1 MKSISGKLLASGA
14 RLSVAALACSF
25 ASAAYAGVKY
35 WDNPDF
41 KAYDVG
47 DYVQDG
53 LVLHYD
59 GIRNV
64 GADAA
69 HSDAA
74 VTWANLASDG
84 ECPLVWYSWVKQG
97 TADSYA
103 REDGNTANGAWTA
116 NGFAFDGLEGFAA
129 TKVSF
134 SMGPAYT
141 LQFAMTASTADLKDE
156 NGTTGY
162 IFRPGKGWEYGAV
175 AIRQSENGSNGSTTP
190 ANAVYAIDRTR
201 FGANTP
207 RPNFSNAN
215 PRYATILSDTVA
227 IRVFEGTE
235 IPTASTGGNSYKAG
249 SRTAED
255 VNPWFAIGSQYDN
268 PPRTRKASNSLQSFN
283 GTLHA
288 IRYYSKALSGED
300 LAWNRV
306 IDEWRFFRASAPIPM
321 TNVVVATSA
330 PGAEG
335 DQPCGAYALDAE
347 GFTFT
352 APAQRT
358 VNGKR
363 HVLSGY
369 TLETW
374 NDSDWGEPVSH
385 DGESSCTATSS
396 GKVRITW
403 QYSTVPGE
411 GSLAIYGLDD
421 YVTDGLLLHYDGIR
435 NVGADAA
442 HDSAAMQWKNIAP
455 GYAAR
460 WPMDRCS
467 YLENTAGNYAWAR
480 NSAAQ
485 GEWAENGFA
494 FNGKSYFAKWNDGD
508 PFAVP
513 ANFTVQI
520 SVTGAIADQLGDPA
534 YLWTGQH
541 GWSYGS
547 VAMRKSNNSA
557 ANGNANSVYY
567 VNSTVHPDARP
578 NFYPAGARP
587 SYVTVI
593 ADYDDTKTTYIFGG
607 TARPAAGGTD
617 APAIDG
623 DSPATNVTWF
633 SVGGFHGRSGDAAN
647 LQSFNGTLHDFRLY
661 NRALTDAEVA
671 KNRKVDEYRYFG
683 RYAEPN
689 VIVQSTYSYIEG
701 YDKCGGYE
709 VVGSYTF
716 VAPESVTATNGI
728 TYVCDGYILEQR
740 SGAEWTNPVSY
751 DSCSYAYSTSAGAVR
766 LTWRW
771 RPVRGLRTASDYG
784 FDDYSPAGLRL
795 HYDGLLNA
803 GVGVAH
809 STTASKWVNVG
820 SGGDYYNMSLTK
832 GDDDSAWASDG
843 YAFGGKSK
851 FMTAVS
857 NVWNRTYTEQTV
869 LDALYDDNKAG
880 NGENYVYSSA
890 WSKMALVICGT
901 SNPKTVWFHTQG
913 LNSHNDMPHVANAD
927 AERFTY
933 VTTMLDDAERTAT
946 VFTGTE
952 PPTGGTIADG
962 YLERSS
968 MADAHVGKLALGG
981 WGGGADSY
989 LVGTV
994 KDFRFYD
1001 RILTQEELVRNRN
1014 VDSARY
1020 FGELGVTN
1028 VLVTTKYADVAGD
1041 AEELAEATGAYKVE
1055 GSWMFTATK
1064 VKDVK
1069 GNLKDV
1075 AGYRLYYELE
1085 NGNWEKMGSFQSGRE
1100 FDYSETN
1107 FVGKTIKLEWA
1118 PEPPGMMIIV
1128 R

>member
-1 MKSISGKLLASGA
+1 MKAISGMLLASGA
-14 RLSVAALACSF
+14 RLSAAALVCSF

-41 KAYDVG
+41 KSFDVG

-64 GADAA
+64 GADAE
-69 HSDAA
+69 HSTTSG
-74 VTWANLASDG
+74 TWVNLASNG
-84 ECPLVWYSWVKQG
+84 TYPLGWYSWIKRDG
-97 TADSYA
+97 EDKYD
-103 REDGNTANGAWTA
+103 RRDGNTANGAWTA
-116 NGFAFDGLEGFAA
+116 NGFAFNGLVGFAA
-129 TKVSF
+129 TNLTF
-134 SMGPAYT
+134 GIGPEYT
-141 LQFAMTASTADLKDE
+141 LQFAMTASTADLDNE

-162 IFRPGKGWEYGAV
+162 IFRPGKAWTCNAV
-175 AIRQSENGSNGSTTP
+175 AIRKTANGTTTP
-190 ANAVYAIDRTR
+190 ANAVYAVDETR
-201 FGANTP
+201 FGNTST

-215 PRYATILSDTVA
+215 PRYATVLADA
-227 IRVFEGTE
+227 AALRVFEGTE

-249 SRTAED
+249 SRSATD
-255 VNPWFAIGSQYDN
+255 SNTWFAIGSQYDN
-268 PPRTRKASNSLQSFN
+268 PPRTRKDSNSLQSFN

-306 IDEWRFFRASAPIPM
+306 VDQNRFFGESAPIPV
-321 TNVVVATSA
+321 TNIVVATA
-330 PGAEG
+330 VEGVDG
-335 DQPCGAYALDAE
+335 DQPCGAYALDAD

-358 VNGKR
+358 IKGKR
-363 HVLSGY
+363 YVLTGY
-369 TLETW
+369 TIETW
-374 NDSDWGEPVSH
+374 NVSDWGAAVEH
-385 DGESSCTATSS
+385 DGKSYDATSA
-396 GKVRITW
+396 GKVRLTW
-403 QYSTVPGE
+403 QYERPAGE
-411 GSLAIYGLDD
+411 GQLAIYGLDD

-442 HDSAAMQWKNIAP
+442 HDPAAMQWMNIAP
-455 GYAAR
+455 GYASR

-467 YLENTAGNYAWAR
+467 YLEGSDGNHNWAR
-480 NSAAQ
+480 NSTAQ

-578 NFYPAGARP
+578 NFYPVGARP

-607 TARPAAGGTD
+607 TARPAVGGTD
-617 APAIDG
+617 APAITG
-623 DSPATNVTWF
+623 LSPATNQTWF

-661 NRALTDAEVA
+661 NRTLTDAEVA

-689 VIVQSTYSYIEG
+689 VIVQSTYSYLEG

-709 VVGSYTF
+709 VVDSYTF
-716 VAPESVTATNGI
+716 AAPETVTAKDIKYECVGYTVETQDANGNWGAA
-728 TYVCDGYILEQR
+728 VGYE
-740 SGAEWTNPVSY
+740 G
-751 DSCSYAYSTSAGAVR
+751 CSYKYTAGSGTVR
-766 LTWRW
+766 LTWKW
-771 RPVRGLRTASDYG
+771 KATQGLRTASDYD

-795 HYDGLLNA
+795 HYDGKLNA

-857 NVWNRTYTEQTV
+857 NVWNRIYTEQTV
-869 LDALYDDNKAG
+869 LDALYADNTAG

-890 WSKMALVICGT
+890 WSKMALVVCGT

-913 LNSHNDMPHVANAD
+913 LESHAQMPHVANAD

-981 WGGGADSY
+981 WGGGVDSY

-1014 VDSARY
+1014 VDAVRY
-1020 FGELGVTN
+1020 FGALAVTN
-1028 VLVTTKYADVAGD
+1028 VLVTTKYADVEGG
-1041 AEELAEATGAYKVE
+1041 EEVLAEAAGAYKVE
-1055 GSWMFTATK
+1055 GSWTFTATK

-1069 GNLKDV
+1069 GNLKNV
-1075 AGYRLYYELE
+1075 EGYYTETLDE
-1085 NGNWEKMGSFQSGRE
+1085 NGDWANKTWHDGTSYTYEEGIDAPTVRLTWSG
-1100 FDYSETN
+1100 
-1107 FVGKTIKLEWA
+1107 
-1118 PEPPGMMIIV
+1118 PPPGMMIIV

>member
-1 MKSISGKLLASGA
+1 MKRFSSPFAL
-14 RLSVAALACSF
+14 VAALA
-25 ASAAYAGVKY
+25 ALPAAAAVKY
-35 WDNPDF
+35 WDNPAF

-59 GIRNV
+59 GIRNA
-64 GADAA
+64 GADAE
-69 HSDAA
+69 HSTTSD
-74 VTWANLASDG
+74 TWANLAPG
-84 ECPLVWYSWVKQG
+84 GAYPLGLYSWILNSDDGK
-97 TADSYA
+97 YY
-103 REDGNTANGAWTA
+103 RENGDTANGEWTA

-129 TKVSF
+129 TDISF
-134 SMGPAYT
+134 SMGPTYT
-141 LQFAMTASTADLKDE
+141 LQFAMTASTEDLKKE

-175 AIRQSENGSNGSTTP
+175 AIRQSENGTTTP
-190 ANAVYAIDRTR
+190 ANAIYAVDRTR

-207 RPNFSNAN
+207 RANFSNAN

-227 IRVFEGTE
+227 IRVFEGTS
-235 IPTASTGGNSYKAG
+235 IPTASTGGNAYKAG
-249 SRTAED
+249 SRTAAD
-255 VNPWFAIGSQYDN
+255 ANTWFVIGSQYDGS
-268 PPRTRKASNSLQSFN
+268 PRSPRNNLQSFN

-306 IDEWRFFRASAPIPM
+306 IDEWRFFGESAPIPV

-369 TLETW
+369 MLETW
-374 NDSDWGEPVSH
+374 NGSDWGEPVSH

-411 GSLAIYGLDD
+411 GSLAIYGLGD

-442 HDSAAMQWKNIAP
+442 HDPAAMQWMNIAP
-455 GYAAR
+455 DYAAR

-467 YLENTAGNYAWAR
+467 YLEGSDGNHSWSRKNAT
-480 NSAAQ
+480 Q
-485 GEWAENGFA
+485 GEWVDNGFA
-494 FNGKSYFAKWNDGD
+494 FNGKGYFAKWNDGD
-508 PFAVP
+508 PFGVP

-534 YLWTGQH
+534 YLWTGQP

-578 NFYPAGARP
+578 NFYPVGARP

-593 ADYDDTKTTYIFGG
+593 ADYDDTKTTYIFDGI
-607 TARPAAGGTD
+607 ARPAAGGRD
-617 APAIDG
+617 APAITG
-623 DSPATNVTWF
+623 DSAATNMTWF

-661 NRALTDAEVA
+661 NRTLTDAEVA

-689 VIVQSTYSYIEG
+689 VIVQSTYSYLEG

-709 VVGSYTF
+709 VVDSYTF
-716 VAPESVTATNGI
+716 TAPATMTAPNGI
-728 TYVCDGYILEQR
+728 AYACDGYTVETRDANGIWG
-740 SGAEWTNPVSY
+740 GAFSHDGTSY
-751 DSCSYAYSTSAGAVR
+751 RYETSAGTIR
-766 LTWRW
+766 LTWKW
-771 RPVRGLRTASDYG
+771 RATGGLRTADNYTL
-784 FDDYSPAGLRL
+784 DDLSPAGLRL
-795 HYDGLLNA
+795 HYDGKLNA
-803 GVGVAH
+803 GATH
-809 STTASKWVNVG
+809 SANATKWVNLG
-820 SGGDYYNMSLTK
+820 SDGAAMDLTRATAS
-832 GDDDSAWASDG
+832 GATAEEIGAWTDDG
-843 YAFGGKSK
+843 YAFGGHSQ
-851 FMTAVS
+851 FNSGRVQWGDIFTAQCLADADMAVNAAAAS
-857 NVWNRTYTEQTV
+857 DAAAKGNHINVFATTWDRMGV
-869 LDALYDDNKAG
+869 RILGD
-880 NGENYVYSSA
+880 
-890 WSKMALVICGT
+890 
-901 SNPKTVWFHTQG
+901 KTVRLNVQG
-913 LNSHNDMPHVANAD
+913 QNTTGPRFSPGDTLTYLTAIEDASAKTASMFSGTVAPASGSAAQGFASLSSVYTNAL
-927 AERFTY
+927 R
-933 VTTMLDDAERTAT
+933 
-946 VFTGTE
+946 
-952 PPTGGTIADG
+952 
-962 YLERSS
+962 
-968 MADAHVGKLALGG
+968 LGG
-981 WGGGADSY
+981 WGGRLSDSDN
-989 LVGTV
+989 VIGTV
-994 KDFRFYD
+994 KSFRYYD
-1001 RILTQEELVRNRN
+1001 RVLTEEELVRNRN
-1014 VDSARY
+1014 VDAARY

-1028 VLVTTKYADVAGD
+1028 VLVTVEEGSSIVA
-1041 AEELAEATGAYKVE
+1041 AETSGEAYFVE
-1055 GSWMFTATK
+1055 GAHEFTATGP
-1064 VKDVK
+1064 D
-1069 GNLKDV
+1069 GM
-1075 AGYRLYYELE
+1075 GYRLSEPDGE
-1085 NGNWEKMGSFQSGRE
+1085 GGWRTIAPFTEGGSYPYVSGT
-1100 FDYSETN
+1100 SPAC
-1107 FVGKTIKLEWA
+1107 VKLEWRV
-1118 PEPPGMMIIV
+1118 PKPFVLVV

>member
-1 MKSISGKLLASGA
+1 MKAISGKLLAASA
-14 RLSVAALACSF
+14 RLSVAALVCSF

-64 GADAA
+64 GADAE
-69 HSDAA
+69 HSTTSD
-74 VTWANLASDG
+74 TWVNLASDG
-84 ECPLVWYSWVKQG
+84 SLPLTWCSWISSNSKFQRVRNDTTQG
-97 TADSYA
+97 TWE
-103 REDGNTANGAWTA
+103 EDGFHFDGRSVFATEESSNLFSLPETYTMQFTMTADLSEATGTDGSGYLFRPGKDWSQGGVAVRNTANGS
-116 NGFAFDGLEGFAA
+116 
-129 TKVSF
+129 V
-134 SMGPAYT
+134 
-141 LQFAMTASTADLKDE
+141 
-156 NGTTGY
+156 
-162 IFRPGKGWEYGAV
+162 
-175 AIRQSENGSNGSTTP
+175 TP
-190 ANAVYAIDRTR
+190 ENAVYVVDNAR
-201 FGANTP
+201 FNTNNT
-207 RPNFSNAN
+207 RPNFADDT
-215 PRYATILSDTVA
+215 PRYATVLGTSASLACFDGTSIPAVGTAYTDSCRANVNARAAHANNWIAFGAQYYNSNQTGTTRDT
-227 IRVFEGTE
+227 IKDIQG
-235 IPTASTGGNSYKAG
+235 
-249 SRTAED
+249 
-255 VNPWFAIGSQYDN
+255 
-268 PPRTRKASNSLQSFN
+268 FN

-288 IRYYSKALSGED
+288 IRYYSKALSAND

-306 IDEWRFFRASAPIPM
+306 VDQNRFFGESAPIPV
-321 TNVVVATSA
+321 TNIVVATA
-330 PGAEG
+330 VEGVDG

-358 VNGKR
+358 IKGKR
-363 HVLSGY
+363 YVLNGY
-369 TLETW
+369 TIETW
-374 NDSDWGEPVSH
+374 NGSDWGAAVEYAVNSY
-385 DGESSCTATSS
+385 DATSA
-396 GKVRITW
+396 GKVRLTW
-403 QYSTVPGE
+403 RYERPAGE
-411 GSLAIYGLDD
+411 GQLATYGLGD
-421 YVTDGLLLHYDGIR
+421 YVTDGLLLHYDGIC
-435 NVGADAA
+435 NVGANAA
-442 HDSAAMQWKNIAP
+442 HDSAAHQWKNIAP
-455 GYAAR
+455 GYESR
-460 WPMDRCS
+460 WPMDWCS
-467 YLENTAGNYAWAR
+467 YTESSANNYAWHR
-480 NSAAQ
+480 NDYTQ
-485 GEWAENGFA
+485 GAWTDDGFA
-494 FNGKSYFAKWNDGD
+494 FNGKGYFAKWNDGD
-508 PFAVP
+508 PFAIP

-520 SVTGAIADQLGDPA
+520 SVTGAIADQLGDPD

-578 NFYPAGARP
+578 NFYPVGARP

-593 ADYDDTKTTYIFGG
+593 ADYDDTKTTYIFDG

-617 APAIDG
+617 APAITG
-623 DSPATNVTWF
+623 LSPATNQTWF
-633 SVGGFHGRSGDAAN
+633 SVGGFHGRTGTAAN
-647 LQSFNGTLHDFRLY
+647 LQSFNGTVHNFRFY

-671 KNRKVDEYRYFG
+671 QNRKVDEYRYFG

-689 VIVQSTYSYIEG
+689 VIVQSTYSYLEG

-709 VVGSYTF
+709 VVDSYTF
-716 VAPESVTATNGI
+716 AAPETVTAKDIKYECVGYTVETQDANGNWGAA
-728 TYVCDGYILEQR
+728 VGYE
-740 SGAEWTNPVSY
+740 G
-751 DSCSYAYSTSAGAVR
+751 CSYKYTAGSGTVR
-766 LTWRW
+766 LTWKW
-771 RPVRGLRTASDYG
+771 KATQGLRTASDYD

-795 HYDGLLNA
+795 HYDGKLNA

-869 LDALYDDNKAG
+869 LDALYADNTAG

-890 WSKMALVICGT
+890 WSKMALVVCGT

-913 LNSHNDMPHVANAD
+913 LESHAQMPHVANAD

-981 WGGGADSY
+981 WGGGVDSY

-1014 VDSARY
+1014 VDAVRY
-1020 FGELGVTN
+1020 FGALAVTN
-1028 VLVTTKYADVAGD
+1028 VVVTTKYADVEGG
-1041 AEELAEATGAYKVE
+1041 EEVLAEAAGAYKVE
-1055 GSWMFTATK
+1055 GCWTFTATK
-1064 VKDVK
+1064 VKDVN
-1069 GNLKDV
+1069 GNIKNV
-1075 AGYRLYYELE
+1075 AGYYTEELVNGAWSNKTWHDGISYTYQEGDDAATVRLT
-1085 NGNWEKMGSFQSGRE
+1085 WSG
-1100 FDYSETN
+1100 
-1107 FVGKTIKLEWA
+1107 
-1118 PEPPGMMIIV
+1118 PPPGMMIIV

>member
-1 MKSISGKLLASGA
+1 MKRFSSPFAL
-14 RLSVAALACSF
+14 VAALA
-25 ASAAYAGVKY
+25 ALPAAAAVKY

-59 GIRNV
+59 GIRNA

-84 ECPLVWYSWVKQG
+84 EYPLGWYSWVKQG

-175 AIRQSENGSNGSTTP
+175 AIRQSENGSNGFTTP

-249 SRTAED
+249 SRTAAD
-255 VNPWFAIGSQYDN
+255 ANTWFSIGSQYDN

-288 IRYYSKALSGED
+288 IRYYSKALSADD

-306 IDEWRFFRASAPIPM
+306 IDEWRFFGESAPIPM

-335 DQPCGAYALDAE
+335 DQPCGAYALDSE

-369 TLETW
+369 MLETW
-374 NDSDWGEPVSH
+374 NGSDWGEPVSH
-385 DGESSCTATSS
+385 DGESSCAATSS

-435 NVGADAA
+435 NVGADEA
-442 HDSAAMQWKNIAP
+442 HDPAAMQWMNIAP
-455 GYAAR
+455 GYASR

-467 YLENTAGNYAWAR
+467 YLEGSDGNHSWSRKNAT
-480 NSAAQ
+480 Q
-485 GEWAENGFA
+485 GEWVDNGFA
-494 FNGKSYFAKWNDGD
+494 FNGKGYFAKWNDGD

-534 YLWTGQH
+534 YLWTGQP

-578 NFYPAGARP
+578 NFYPAGAKP

-593 ADYDDTKTTYIFGG
+593 ADYDDTKTTYIFDGI
-607 TARPAAGGTD
+607 ARPAAGGTD
-617 APAIDG
+617 APAITG
-623 DSPATNVTWF
+623 DSPATNMTWF

-661 NRALTDAEVA
+661 NRTLTDAEVA

-689 VIVQSTYSYIEG
+689 VVVQSTYSYLEG

-709 VVGSYTF
+709 VVDSYTF
-716 VAPESVTATNGI
+716 AAPATMTAPNGI
-728 TYVCDGYILEQR
+728 AYACDGYTVETRDANGIWG
-740 SGAEWTNPVSY
+740 GAVSH
-751 DSCSYAYSTSAGAVR
+751 DGTSYRYETSAGTVR
-766 LTWRW
+766 LTWKW
-771 RPVRGLRTASDYG
+771 RATGGLRTA
-784 FDDYSPAGLRL
+784 DDYSLDDLSPAGLRL
-795 HYDGLLNA
+795 HYDGRLNA
-803 GVGVAH
+803 GTGH
-809 STTASKWVNVG
+809 SANATKWVNLG
-820 SGGDYYNMSLTK
+820 SDGAAMDLTRATAS
-832 GDDDSAWASDG
+832 GATAEEIGAWTDDG
-843 YAFGGKSK
+843 YAFGGHSQ
-851 FMTAVS
+851 FNSGRVQWGDIFTAQCLADADMAANAAAAS
-857 NVWNRTYTEQTV
+857 AAAANGNHINVFATTWNRMGV
-869 LDALYDDNKAG
+869 RIHGD
-880 NGENYVYSSA
+880 
-890 WSKMALVICGT
+890 
-901 SNPKTVWFHTQG
+901 KTVRLNIQG
-913 LNSHNDMPHVANAD
+913 SDTTGPRFSPGDTLTYLTAIEDASAKTASMFSGTVAPASGS
-927 AERFTY
+927 AAQGFTS
-933 VTTMLDDAERTAT
+933 L
-946 VFTGTE
+946 
-952 PPTGGTIADG
+952 
-962 YLERSS
+962 SS
-968 MADAHVGKLALGG
+968 IGNVYTNNFRLGG
-981 WGGGADSY
+981 WGGSLSDSDN
-989 LVGTV
+989 VIGTV
-994 KDFRFYD
+994 KSFRYYD
-1001 RILTQEELVRNRN
+1001 RVLTDEELVRNRN
-1014 VDSARY
+1014 VDAARY
-1020 FGELGVTN
+1020 FHALGVTN
-1028 VLVTTKYADVAGD
+1028 VLVAVEEGSSIVA
-1041 AEELAEATGAYKVE
+1041 AETSGEAYFVE
-1055 GSWMFTATK
+1055 GAHEFTATGP
-1064 VKDVK
+1064 D
-1069 GNLKDV
+1069 GM
-1075 AGYRLYYELE
+1075 GYRLSEPDGE
-1085 NGNWEKMGSFQSGRE
+1085 GGWRTIAPFTEGGSYPYVSGT
-1100 FDYSETN
+1100 SPAC
-1107 FVGKTIKLEWA
+1107 VKLEWRV
-1118 PEPPGMMIIV
+1118 PKPFVLVV